1 MSDETRVLSRREA
14 LKALGII
21 AGGASLALGVGAAA
35 TGDETG
41 ARISKPAPVLKL
53 DRPLTAII
61 MGAGNRGT
69 YAYGKYALQNPGHL
83 DIIGVAEPLPRRR
96 ADCAQI
102 HDIPDE
108 NQFVTWEHVLK
119 RPKFADAVIIS
130 MPDHLH
136 HQPCLQ
142 ALDAGYDV
150 LLEKPIAQ
158 SEQECREVLAK
169 TEKTGRIV
177 GIAHVLRY
185 SPYFIE
191 LRDIVRSGALG
202 DVVSVQ
208 HLEPVEYSHM
218 NHSYVRGI
226 WHNSKKSTPI
236 LLGKSCHD
244 LDILNWIIGKHCTRI
259 SAFGRQS
266 FYTEENAPKGSAER
280 CLDCR
285 VEAGCPFSA
294 LKLYVVKGQKVNK
307 HLLEVV
313 PSDPEEKKAAA
324 LNAMRTTNYGRCVFR
339 MGDNDQPEHIVTSM
353 EFEGGITASFSMV
366 GLCSYSGRRTRIM
379 GTRGD
384 IVGDMKTFTHTDF
397 ASGEKIRWDNTTR
410 DIDGYQKSGHGG
422 GDAGFVRDFIDAVN
436 KQDSSVLT
444 STVETSV
451 ESHVMGY
458 RAEKS
463 RLHGTVEEV
472 SM

>member
-1 MSDETRVLSRREA
+1 
-14 LKALGII
+14 
-21 AGGASLALGVGAAA
+21 
-35 TGDETG
+35 
-41 ARISKPAPVLKL
+41 
-53 DRPLTAII
+53 

-69 YAYGKYALQNPGHL
+69 LAYGKYALQNPGHL
-83 DIIGVAEPLPRRR
+83 DVIGVAEPLPKRR
-96 ADCAQI
+96 AEYAQI
-102 HDIPDE
+102 HDIPQE
-108 NQFVTWEHVLK
+108 NQFVTWEHVLE
-119 RPKFADAVIIS
+119 RPKFADVVVIS

-169 TEKTGRIV
+169 TQQTGKIV

-185 SPYFIE
+185 APYFIE
-191 LRDIVRSGALG
+191 LREIVRSGAIG

-208 HLEPVEYSHM
+208 HLEPVEFSHL

-226 WHNSKKSTPI
+226 WRNSKKSTPI

-244 LDILNWIIGKHCTRI
+244 LDILRWIVGKHCTRI

-266 FYTEENAPKGSAER
+266 FYTQENAPEGSAGR
-280 CLDCR
+280 CLDCG
-285 VEAGCPFSA
+285 VEAECAFSA
-294 LKLYVVKGQKVNK
+294 LKSYIEKGRRVNM
-307 HLLEVV
+307 HLMEVI
-313 PSDPEEKKAAA
+313 PRDRQAKKAAA
-324 LNAMRTTNYGRCVFR
+324 LEAMRTTNYGRCVFR
-339 MGDNDQPEHIVTSM
+339 MGDNDQPEHIVASM
-353 EFEGGITASFSMV
+353 EFEDGITASFSMV

-397 ASGEKIRWDNTTR
+397 ATGKKISWGNTPA
-410 DIDGYQKSGHGG
+410 DIEGYKKAGHGG
-422 GDAGFVRDFIDAVN
+422 GDAGFVRDFIEAVY
-436 KQDSSVLT
+436 KQDFSVLT
-444 STVETSV
+444 STVEASV
-451 ESHVMGY
+451 ESHIMGY

-463 RLHGTVEEV
+463 RLNGTVEEV

>member
-1 MSDETRVLSRREA
+1 MSDAIRVLSRREA
-14 LKALGII
+14 LKALGVIV
-21 AGGASLALGVGAAA
+21 GATSFALG
-35 TGDETG
+35 
-41 ARISKPAPVLKL
+41 ARANGQQTDGKVHTSKPRAQLKM
-53 DRPLTAII
+53 DRPLTAIV

-69 YAYGKYALQNPGHL
+69 AAYGKYALQNPDHL
-83 DIIGVAEPLPRRR
+83 DVIGVAEPLPMRR
-96 ADCAQI
+96 AEYAQI
-102 HDIPDE
+102 HDIPVE
-108 NQFVTWEHVLK
+108 NRFVTWEHVLE
-119 RPKFADAVIIS
+119 RPKFADVVIIS

-169 TEKTGRIV
+169 TQETGKIV

-185 SPYFIE
+185 APYFIE

-208 HLEPVEYSHM
+208 HLEPVEFSHM

-226 WHNSKKSTPI
+226 WRNSKASTPI

-244 LDILNWIIGKHCTRI
+244 LDILRWIVGKHCTRI
-259 SAFGRQS
+259 AAFGRQS
-266 FYTEENAPKGSAER
+266 FYMEENAPEGSAGR
-280 CLDCR
+280 CLDCQ
-285 VEAGCPFSA
+285 VEASCPFSA

-307 HLLEVV
+307 HVLEVI
-313 PSDPEEKKAAA
+313 PSDPAEKKAAA
-324 LNAMRTTNYGRCVFR
+324 LEAMRTTDYGRCVFR
-339 MGDNDQPEHIVTSM
+339 MGNNDQPEHIVTSM
-353 EFEGGITASFSMV
+353 EFEGGITANFSMV
-366 GLCSYSGRRTRIM
+366 GLCSYAGRRTRIM
-379 GTRGD
+379 GTGGD

-397 ASGEKIRWDNTTR
+397 ATGKKIRWDNTTR

-422 GDAGFVRDFIDAVN
+422 GDAGFVRDFIEAVY

-444 STVETSV
+444 STVEASV